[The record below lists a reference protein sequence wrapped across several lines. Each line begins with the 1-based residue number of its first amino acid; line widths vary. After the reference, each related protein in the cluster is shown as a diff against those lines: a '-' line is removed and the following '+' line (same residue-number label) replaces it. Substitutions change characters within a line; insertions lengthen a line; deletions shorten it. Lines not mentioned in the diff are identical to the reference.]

1 MSIYLNLSFHL
12 LIFSSSSEDP
22 SGVVK
27 LNMTEAKFHTG
38 LFTENCFVLAEGW
51 YEDNEFHILALGFP
65 PAESSETT
73 RAYFGNVNF
82 FGGPGETSVKNNQ
95 ALAEIEANNPD
106 AMLCFLSDVWLDQV
120 SVMDHLRKLFQGF
133 NSLPP
138 AVFVFCGNFLS
149 AVGES
154 DYASKLRDHLRLLGE
169 MILQFD
175 RIASESTFLFV
186 PGPADP
192 GSPNIFP
199 RPPIPSHLTQ
209 DITKMVQK

>member
-1 MSIYLNLSFHL
+1 
-12 LIFSSSSEDP
+12 
-22 SGVVK
+22 
-27 LNMTEAKFHTG
+27 
-38 LFTENCFVLAEGW
+38 
-51 YEDNEFHILALGFP
+51 
-65 PAESSETT
+65 
-73 RAYFGNVNF
+73 
-82 FGGPGETSVKNNQ
+82 
-95 ALAEIEANNPD
+95 
-106 AMLCFLSDVWLDQV
+106 
-120 SVMDHLRKLFQGF
+120 MDHLRKLFQGF